1 MKMTE
6 SDLLALIAN
15 EERQAVGY
23 TYGDLSAEREMAM
36 NYYMGRSFGNEVEGK
51 SQVISTDVRDAV
63 EGMLPSLLDMFT
75 SSKEAVEFEPVGM
88 EDEQQA
94 KAATALCNYVFYK
107 QNNGFLLLYQ
117 WFKDALL
124 QKNGV
129 VKFWYEDS
137 ESKTKEKYEDLNELE
152 IFQLLQNPNVEV
164 SATREMED
172 GRTEIEITVTDKS
185 GKVCVQ
191 NVPPE
196 EFLITPKHNSVSLQ
210 DCLFVAHRMRR
221 TVSEIKEMGYDV
233 KDFSGDSGGDLN
245 MEYLSR
251 RQFAEEFPENDD
263 PGDPALRRLWITE
276 CYLRVDFDGD
286 GFTELRRVLRCGQ
299 EILENEETD
308 YVPFAAIT
316 PIIMPHRFYGLSLA
330 DLVMEIQY
338 HKSILWRQMM
348 DNLYL
353 TNNPRNLIL
362 ENQVN
367 LDDLLTSRV
376 GGIVRQKVPGAVT
389 PLETRFIAGQS
400 FPMLEYLDSVKEN
413 RSGVTRYN
421 QGTDADSLNKTATGI
436 SRIMNASEQRIK
448 LVARI
453 FAETGVKDLF
463 KGILH
468 CLQKYSTAP
477 MQMRLL
483 GNVVAIDPRQWK
495 TQWDVSVNVGLG
507 TGDKSQQLVQLQT
520 IAAVQKELLM
530 AGKSWVTDDNLYNMA
545 RKIAESAGFQ
555 NEGMF
560 FTPPKN
566 VPPQEPPPDP
576 EMMKLQAEAQMGQ
589 AELQQQ
595 AQEKQISAQM
605 QKYVADLQA
614 QTQVTVIEIQEQSK
628 QEIAKFNAENEARM
642 AIFEQNNAV
651 SEASKVEQK
660 MMQQLTQAAQQIMSV
675 QQELSQNVAEMQQAQ
690 AAQQNIVKKL
700 VGVATGARKIVR
712 DDMGN
717 AVGVEVVPSDQED
730 INGPV
735 TLKVLN

>member
-1 MKMTE
+1 MKMTDTE
-6 SDLLALIAN
+6 LLALIST
-15 EERQAVGY
+15 EEQQAVGY
-23 TYGDLSAEREMAM
+23 QYGTLASERETAM
-36 NYYMGRSFGNEVEGK
+36 NYYMGRAFGNEVEGK

-88 EDEQQA
+88 EDEAQA

-129 VKFWYEDS
+129 VKFWYQDDTK
-137 ESKTKEKYEDLNELE
+137 KTKETYEDLNELE
-152 IFQLLQNPNVEV
+152 LFQLLQNPNVEV
-164 SATREMED
+164 SATQEMED
-172 GRTEIEITVTDKS
+172 GRQEIEITVTDKS

-196 EFLITPKHNSVSLQ
+196 EFLITPKHNSVGLQ
-210 DCLFVAHRMRR
+210 DCLFVAHRQRL

-233 KDFSGDSGGDLN
+233 ADNTGDSGL
-245 MEYLSR
+245 EFSPEFLAR
-251 RQFAEEFPENDD
+251 RQFPEETLENDPND
-263 PGDPALRRLWITE
+263 PSLRRVWITE
-276 CYLRVDFDGD
+276 CYLRVDYDGD
-286 GFTELRRVLRCGQ
+286 GVAELRKVLRCGQ

-308 YVPFAAIT
+308 YIPFAAVT

-400 FPMLEYLDSVKEN
+400 FPMLEYLDAVKEN

-463 KGILH
+463 RGILH

-483 GNVVAIDPRQWK
+483 GNVTVIDPRQWK
-495 TQWDVSVNVGLG
+495 TQWDVTVNVGLG

-530 AGKSWVTDDNLYNMA
+530 AGKAWVTDENLYNMS

-560 FTPPKN
+560 FTPPAN
-566 VPPQEPPPDP
+566 VPPQEPAPDP
-576 EMMKLQAEAQMGQ
+576 EMMKLQAESQISQ

-595 AQEKQISAQM
+595 SQEKALSAQM

-614 QTQVTVIEIQEQSK
+614 QTQVEVIRIQEQSK

-642 AIFEQNNAV
+642 AIFEQNNAKN
-651 SEASKVEQK
+651 EADGVKQEMGKGLESVAQQ
-660 MMQQLTQAAQQIMSV
+660 MMQAHQQLTQSLA
-675 QQELSQNVAEMQQAQ
+675 ELAQAQ
-690 AAQQNIVKKL
+690 AAQQQVVKKI
-700 VGVATGARKIVR
+700 VGAITGDRKIVR
-712 DDMGN
+712 DEMGN
-717 AVGVEVVPSDQED
+717 AAGVQIIPSKLED
-730 INGPV
+730 FDGPI
-735 TLKVLN
+735 TQRVLQ

>member
-1 MKMTE
+1 MTE
-6 SDLLALIAN
+6 DELLSLISN
-15 EERQAVGY
+15 EERQAIGY
-23 TYGDLSAEREMAM
+23 QYGELSTERETAM
-36 NYYMGRSFGNEVEGK
+36 DYYMGRPFGNEVEGK

-107 QNNGFLLLYQ
+107 QNNGFLVLYQ

-129 VKFWYEDS
+129 VKFWYEDD
-137 ESKTKEKYEDLNELE
+137 EKKTKETYENLNELE
-152 IFQLLQNPNVEV
+152 LFQLLQTPNLEV
-164 SATREMED
+164 TATTERED
-172 GRTEIEITVTDKS
+172 GVMEIEVTVVDKS
-185 GKVCVQ
+185 GKVCIQ

-210 DCLFVAHRMRR
+210 DCLFAAHRMKR
-221 TVSEIKEMGYDV
+221 TVSEIKEMGFDV
-233 KDFSGDSGGDLN
+233 EDERGDDGAEFSP
-245 MEYLSR
+245 EYLAR
-251 RQFAEEFPENDD
+251 RQFSEETLEND
-263 PGDPALRRLWITE
+263 PADPALRRVWITE
-276 CYLRVDFDGD
+276 CYLRVDYDGD
-286 GFTELRRVLRCGQ
+286 GITELRRVLRCGSK
-299 EILENEETD
+299 ILENEETD
-308 YVPFAAIT
+308 YIPFAAIT

-338 HKSILWRQMM
+338 HKSVLWRQMM

-389 PLETRFIAGQS
+389 PLETHFIAGQS

-463 KGILH
+463 KGVLH

-483 GNVVAIDPRQWK
+483 GKVTVIDPRQWK
-495 TQWDVSVNVGLG
+495 TQWDVTVNVGLG
-507 TGDKSQQLVQLQT
+507 TGDKGQQLVHLQT
-520 IAAVQKELLM
+520 IAAIQKELKM
-530 AGKSWVTDDNLYNMA
+530 AGIPWVTDENLYNMA
-545 RKIAESAGFQ
+545 RKISEASGFQ

-560 FTPPKN
+560 FTPPAN
-566 VPPQEPPPDP
+566 VPPSEPAPDP
-576 EMMKLQAEAQMGQ
+576 EMMKLQAESQISQ

-614 QTQVTVIEIQEQSK
+614 QTQVQVIEIQEQSK
-628 QEIAKFNAENEARM
+628 QVIAKFNAENEARM

-675 QQELSQNVAEMQQAQ
+675 QQELSQSVSEMQAAQ
-690 AAQQNIVKKL
+690 VAQQNIVKKL

-735 TLKVLN
+735 TLKVLQ

>member
-1 MKMTE
+1 MTKDE
-6 SDLLALIAN
+6 LLALISN
-15 EERQAVGY
+15 EERQAIGY
-23 TYGDLSAEREMAM
+23 QYGELASERETAM
-36 NYYMGRSFGNEVEGK
+36 DYYMGRPFGNEVEGK

-107 QNNGFLLLYQ
+107 QNNGFLILYQ

-129 VKFWYEDS
+129 VKFWYEDDTK
-137 ESKTKEKYEDLNELE
+137 KTKETYENLNELE
-152 IFQLLQNPNVEV
+152 LFQLLQTPNLEV
-164 SATREMED
+164 TATTERED
-172 GRTEIEITVTDKS
+172 GTMEIEVTVVDKS
-185 GKVCVQ
+185 GKVCIQ

-196 EFLITPKHNSVSLQ
+196 EFLITAKHNSVSLQ
-210 DCLFVAHRMRR
+210 DALFVAHRMKR
-221 TVSEIKEMGYDV
+221 TVSEIKEMGHDV
-233 KDFSGDSGGDLN
+233 KDERGDDGAEFSP
-245 MEYLSR
+245 EYLAR
-251 RQFAEEFPENDD
+251 RQFSEETLEND
-263 PGDPALRRLWITE
+263 PADPALRRLWITE
-276 CYLRVDFDGD
+276 CYLRVDYDGD
-286 GFTELRRVLRCGQ
+286 GITELRRVLRCGSQ
-299 EILENEETD
+299 ILENEETD
-308 YVPFAAIT
+308 YIPFAAIT

-330 DLVMEIQY
+330 DLVMEVQF
-338 HKSILWRQMM
+338 HKSVLWRQMM

-389 PLETRFIAGQS
+389 PLETHFIAGQS

-413 RSGVTRYN
+413 RSGITRYN

-453 FAETGVKDLF
+453 FAETGVKELF
-463 KGILH
+463 RGVLH

-477 MQMRLL
+477 MQLRLL
-483 GNVVAIDPRQWK
+483 GNVTVIDPRQWK
-495 TQWDVSVNVGLG
+495 TQWDVTVNVGLG
-507 TGDKSQQLVQLQT
+507 TGDKGQQLVHLQT
-520 IAAVQKELLM
+520 IAAIQKELKM
-530 AGKSWVTDDNLYNMA
+530 AGIPWVTDENLYNMA
-545 RKIAESAGFQ
+545 RKISEASGFQ

-560 FTPPKN
+560 FTPPNN
-566 VPPQEPPPDP
+566 VPPAEPPPDP
-576 EMMKLQAEAQMGQ
+576 EMMKLQAQTQISQ

-595 AQEKQISAQM
+595 SQEKQLSSQM

-614 QTQVTVIEIQEQSK
+614 QTQVEVIRIQEQSK

-675 QQELSQNVAEMQQAQ
+675 QQELSQNVSEMQAAQ
-690 AAQQNIVKKL
+690 VAQQNIVKKL

-735 TLKVLN
+735 TLKVLQ

>member
-1 MKMTE
+1 VTE
-6 SDLLALIAN
+6 TELLALIST
-15 EERQAVGY
+15 EEQQAIGY
-23 TYGDLSAEREMAM
+23 QYGTLSSEREQAM
-36 NYYMGRSFGNEVEGK
+36 DYYMGRAFGNEVEGK

-129 VKFWYEDS
+129 VKFWYEDD
-137 ESKTKEKYEDLNELE
+137 EKKTKETYENLNELE
-152 IFQLLQNPNVEV
+152 LFQLLQTPNLEV
-164 SATREMED
+164 SATTERED
-172 GRTEIEITVTDKS
+172 GTMEIEVTVTDKS
-185 GKVCVQ
+185 GKVCVR

-196 EFLITPKHNSVSLQ
+196 EFLITPKHNSVDLQ
-210 DCLFVAHRMRR
+210 ECLFVAHRQRL
-221 TVSEIKEMGYDV
+221 TVSELKEMGYDV
-233 KDFSGDSGGDLN
+233 TDESGDAGMEFSP
-245 MEYLSR
+245 EYLSR
-251 RQFAEEFPENDD
+251 RQFPEETLEND
-263 PGDPALRRLWITE
+263 PADPALRRVWVTE
-276 CYLRVDFDGD
+276 CYMRVDYDGD
-286 GFTELRRVLRCGQ
+286 GVAELRKILRCGQ
-299 EILENEETD
+299 LILENEECD
-308 YVPFAAIT
+308 YIPFAAVT

-353 TNNPRNLIL
+353 TNNPRNLVL

-376 GGIVRQKVPGAVT
+376 GGIVRQRVPGAVT
-389 PLETRFIAGQS
+389 PLETNFIAGQS

-463 KGILH
+463 RGILH

-477 MQMRLL
+477 MQLRLL
-483 GNVVAIDPRQWK
+483 GNVTVIDPRQWK
-495 TQWDVSVNVGLG
+495 TQWDVTVNVGLG

-520 IAAVQKELLM
+520 IATVQKELLM
-530 AGKSWVTDDNLYNMA
+530 AGKQWVTDENLYNMA
-545 RKIAESAGFQ
+545 RKISEAAGFQ
-555 NEGMF
+555 HDGMF
-560 FTPPKN
+560 FTPPAN
-566 VPPQEPPPDP
+566 IPPAEPPPDP
-576 EMMKLQAEAQMGQ
+576 EMMKLQAESQISQ

-595 AQEKQISAQM
+595 AQEKAISAQM

-614 QTQVTVIEIQEQSK
+614 ETQKEVIMIQEQSK
-628 QEIAKFNAENEARM
+628 QQIARFNAENEARM
-642 AIFEQNNAV
+642 AIFEQNNAKN
-651 SEASKVEQK
+651 EAEGVKQEMGKGLESVAQQ
-660 MMQQLTQAAQQIMSV
+660 MMKAHEQLTQSLA
-675 QQELSQNVAEMQQAQ
+675 ELAKAQ
-690 AAQQNIVKKL
+690 ADQQQIVKKI
-700 VGVATGARKIVR
+700 VGAMTGDRKIVR
-712 DDMGN
+712 DEMGN
-717 AVGVEVVPSDQED
+717 AAGVQIIPSTLED
-730 INGPV
+730 FDGPI
-735 TLKVLN
+735 TQKVLQ

>member
-1 MKMTE
+1 VTE
-6 SDLLALIAN
+6 TELLALIST
-15 EERQAVGY
+15 EEQQAIGY
-23 TYGDLSAEREMAM
+23 QYGTLSSEREQAM
-36 NYYMGRSFGNEVEGK
+36 DYYMGRAFGNEVEGK

-129 VKFWYEDS
+129 VKFWYEDD
-137 ESKTKEKYEDLNELE
+137 EKKTKETYENLNELE
-152 IFQLLQNPNVEV
+152 LFQLLQTPNLEV
-164 SATREMED
+164 SATKERED
-172 GRTEIEITVTDKS
+172 GTMEIEVTVTDKS
-185 GKVCVQ
+185 GKVCVR

-196 EFLITPKHNSVSLQ
+196 EFLITPKHNSVDLQ
-210 DCLFVAHRMRR
+210 ECLFVAHRQRL
-221 TVSEIKEMGYDV
+221 TVSELKEMGYDV
-233 KDFSGDSGGDLN
+233 TDESGDAGMEFSP
-245 MEYLSR
+245 EYLSR
-251 RQFAEEFPENDD
+251 RQFPEETLEND
-263 PGDPALRRLWITE
+263 PADPALRRVWVTE
-276 CYLRVDFDGD
+276 CYMRVDYDGD
-286 GFTELRRVLRCGQ
+286 GVAELRKILRCGQ
-299 EILENEETD
+299 LILENEECD
-308 YVPFAAIT
+308 YIPFAAVT

-353 TNNPRNLIL
+353 TNNPRNLVL

-376 GGIVRQKVPGAVT
+376 GGIVRQRVPGAVT
-389 PLETRFIAGQS
+389 PLETNFIAGQS

-463 KGILH
+463 RGILH

-477 MQMRLL
+477 MQLRLL
-483 GNVVAIDPRQWK
+483 GNVTVIDPRQWK
-495 TQWDVSVNVGLG
+495 TQWDVTVNVGLG

-520 IAAVQKELLM
+520 IATVQKELLM
-530 AGKSWVTDDNLYNMA
+530 AGKQWVTDENLYNMA
-545 RKIAESAGFQ
+545 RKISESAGFQ
-555 NEGMF
+555 HDGMF
-560 FTPPKN
+560 FTPPAN
-566 VPPQEPPPDP
+566 IPPAEPPPDP
-576 EMMKLQAEAQMGQ
+576 EMMKLQAESQISQ

-595 AQEKQISAQM
+595 AQEKAISAQM

-614 QTQVTVIEIQEQSK
+614 ETQKEVIMIQEQSK
-628 QEIAKFNAENEARM
+628 QQIARFNAENEARM
-642 AIFEQNNAV
+642 AIFEQNNAKN
-651 SEASKVEQK
+651 EAEGVKQEMGKGLESVAQQ
-660 MMQQLTQAAQQIMSV
+660 MMKAHEQLTQSLA
-675 QQELSQNVAEMQQAQ
+675 ELAKAQ
-690 AAQQNIVKKL
+690 ADQQQIVKKI
-700 VGVATGARKIVR
+700 VGAMTGDRKIVR
-712 DDMGN
+712 DEMGN
-717 AVGVEVVPSDQED
+717 AAGVQIIPSTLED
-730 INGPV
+730 FDGPI
-735 TLKVLN
+735 TQKVLQ

>member
-1 MKMTE
+1 MTE
-6 SDLLALIAN
+6 TELLALIST
-15 EERQAVGY
+15 EEQQAVGY
-23 TYGDLSAEREMAM
+23 QYGTLASERETAM
-36 NYYMGRSFGNEVEGK
+36 NYYMGRAFGNEVEGK

-63 EGMLPSLLDMFT
+63 EGMLPALLDMFT

-152 IFQLLQNPNVEV
+152 LFQLLQNPNVEV

-196 EFLITPKHNSVSLQ
+196 EFLITPKHNSVGLQ
-210 DCLFVAHRMRR
+210 DCLFVAHRQRL

-233 KDFSGDSGGDLN
+233 EDNAGDSGL
-245 MEYLSR
+245 EFSPEFLAR
-251 RQFAEEFPENDD
+251 RQFPEETLENDPND
-263 PGDPALRRLWITE
+263 PSLRRVWISE

-286 GFTELRRVLRCGQ
+286 GIAELRKVLRCGQ
-299 EILENEETD
+299 EILENEECE
-308 YVPFAAIT
+308 YIPFAAIT

-353 TNNPRNLIL
+353 TNNPRNLVL

-463 KGILH
+463 RGILH

-495 TQWDVSVNVGLG
+495 TQWDVTVNVGLG

-566 VPPQEPPPDP
+566 VPPQEPAPDP

-614 QTQVTVIEIQEQSK
+614 QTQVEVIRIQEQSK

-642 AIFEQNNAV
+642 AIFDQNNAQN
-651 SEASKVEQK
+651 EAEGVKQEFGKGLDGVTKQ
-660 MMQQLTQAAQQIMSV
+660 MMQAHQQLTQALAQLA
-675 QQELSQNVAEMQQAQ
+675 ESQMQQ
-690 AAQQNIVKKL
+690 QQTIKKIV
-700 VGVATGARKIVR
+700 GAMTGSRKILR

-717 AVGVEVVPSDQED
+717 ATGVEIMPSDQED
-730 INGPV
+730 INGPI
-735 TLKVLN
+735 TQRVLQ